1 MSTQPM
7 LDFAGAQR
15 QLGVSRATLVRW
27 LRDGRITGCKAGKQ
41 WRFRSE
47 DLNLILRDGQVAY
60 GTQTSAESTRAL
72 VAAGLPLA
80 RGAGLTAHT
89 WLAWQ
94 DAQQWLWISLS
105 LHGDAAWLRAARED
119 TPAQAWQLSVAAA
132 RAVLQSWHVWR
143 AGAGMAAPR
152 PGVLTEVRGA
162 NGELRAVLCL
172 PTHIDALARPDAA
185 DRTPATQARPRAA
198 AVQAETWQVCGPA
211 CRATVAAAFHLARTR
226 ATQRRISPA
235 EIVIAEAEPTYFWP
249 GALHVYADARAGAQ
263 ALPAQLRITNTDR
276 PGPPQC
282 PTLRTPAVSVAY
294 HFETTHARTIR
305 VLYNGRRHHSVALP
319 R

>member
-1 MSTQPM
+1 M
-7 LDFAGAQR
+7 LDCAGAQR

-27 LRDGRITGCKAGKQ
+27 LRDGRITGYKAGKQ

-47 DLNLILRDGQVAY
+47 DLNLILRDGQLAY
-60 GTQTSAESTRAL
+60 GTQTGVESTRAL

-105 LHGDAAWLRAARED
+105 LHGDEAWLRAARED
-119 TPAQAWQLSVAAA
+119 APAQAWRLSVSTA
-132 RAVLQSWHVWR
+132 RVVLQSWQVWR

-172 PTHIDALARPDAA
+172 PTHLDCLPRTRAA
-185 DRTPATQARPRAA
+185 DRTPAKQARARAA
-198 AVQAETWQVCGPA
+198 PGHAEAWQVRGPA
-211 CRATVAAAFHLARTR
+211 CRATVAAAFNLARTL
-226 ATQRRISPA
+226 AAQRRISPA
-235 EIVIAEAEPTYFWP
+235 EIVITEAEPTYFWP
-249 GALHVYADARAGAQ
+249 GALHVYGDARAGAP
-263 ALPAQLRITNTDR
+263 ALPAQLRITHADM
-276 PGPPQC
+276 PGPPQHL
-282 PTLRTPAVSVAY
+282 TLRTPAVSVAY
-294 HFETTHARTIR
+294 HFETNHARTIR
-305 VLYNGRRHHSVALP
+305 VLCDGRRHHSVALP